1 MFTILQD
8 RSKCLSLESVE
19 DLAYLEGTLDW
30 FLKEKEDALKRA
42 KAVYGRE
49 VNQVEHHLC
58 FLTKEAS
65 DDFEDMLRGIIAV
78 TKVYATRDEETGQL
92 TFFNPRTFSQD
103 TIENSFGALRLG
115 ARHMRLTPRVVHEV
129 SIRMNVNSLHDVTN
143 HRVLRKRNVAES
155 TFSAEDAAVELKIGE
170 ELVSMKKACAESH
183 AKFRKPTFSLNEDG
197 DVVMDWGTAPH

>member
-1 MFTILQD
+1 M
-8 RSKCLSLESVE
+8 SLESVE

-42 KAVYGRE
+42 EAEYGRE

-58 FLTKEAS
+58 SLTKEAS

-155 TFSAEDAAVELKIGE
+155 TYSAEDAAVELMIGE

-183 AKFRKPTFSLNEDG
+183 AKFRKPTFSLNEEG